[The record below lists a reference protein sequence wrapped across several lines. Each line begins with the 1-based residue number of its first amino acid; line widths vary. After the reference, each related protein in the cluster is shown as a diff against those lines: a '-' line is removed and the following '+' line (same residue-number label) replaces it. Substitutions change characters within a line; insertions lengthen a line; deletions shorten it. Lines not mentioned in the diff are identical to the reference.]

1 MVTRRLPMIQRIE
14 SGWVHVN
21 DALSKQEQRQRRRP
35 RKRRERESVEEEV
48 RKPGEERTLI
58 DLVV

>member
-1 MVTRRLPMIQRIE
+1 MIQRIE

-35 RKRRERESVEEEV
+35 RKRRERESAEEQV
-48 RKPGEERTLI
+48 RKLEEERTII